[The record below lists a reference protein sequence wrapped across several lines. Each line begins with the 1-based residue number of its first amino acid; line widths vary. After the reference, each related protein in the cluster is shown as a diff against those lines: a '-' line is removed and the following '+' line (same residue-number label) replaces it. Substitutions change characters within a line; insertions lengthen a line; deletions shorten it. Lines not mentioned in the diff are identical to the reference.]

1 MSGTLTLSMSMSAT
15 ATGSQNPTLLIG
27 GGNLQNGD
35 FLILENATIP
45 TLTTG
50 DGIDEVTEWSFDFSD
65 NSNLDLFSPTTELSS
80 AQLTLTLTP
89 KSGLIT
95 TDTTGLVFGNSS
107 EFVRVP
113 NLPNVPSVGQIGT
126 ISFDLLD
133 FGFSQSAILNS
144 LNADDSYS
152 IEWSYQDDAIIS
164 FAQLE
169 LTTETV
175 PESSSLAGVAIA
187 LALGGTVL
195 GKRQKSRLQ

>member
-89 KSGLIT
+89 NHGLIT
-95 TDTTGLVFGNSS
+95 TDTTGIVS
-107 EFVRVP
+107 ENYREAVAVP
-113 NLPNVPSVGQIGT
+113 SLPNVPSVGQTGT

-152 IEWSYQDDAIIS
+152 IQWSYQDDAIIS
-164 FAQLE
+164 FAQLD
-169 LTTETV
+169 LVTV

-195 GKRQKSRLQ
+195 GKRQKPRLK